1 MRSKKQRSEGV
12 PGDGGG
18 RGSGRVCHASRPS
31 TECDD
36 DEDAEDEDGE
46 EIMMIMK
53 QNGNDAVKNNDVDVG
68 VYFPALN
75 HNSGLLVGDG
85 E

>member
-1 MRSKKQRSEGV
+1 MIER
-12 PGDGGG
+12 
-18 RGSGRVCHASRPS
+18 RPS
-31 TECDD
+31 SHHQQSKDCADCV
-36 DEDAEDEDGE
+36 EDEDGE

-53 QNGNDAVKNNDVDVG
+53 QNGNDADKNNDVDVG

>member
-1 MRSKKQRSEGV
+1 MV
-12 PGDGGG
+12 MM
-18 RGSGRVCHASRPS
+18 
-31 TECDD
+31 
-36 DEDAEDEDGE
+36 

-53 QNGNDAVKNNDVDVG
+53 QNGNDADKNNDVDVG